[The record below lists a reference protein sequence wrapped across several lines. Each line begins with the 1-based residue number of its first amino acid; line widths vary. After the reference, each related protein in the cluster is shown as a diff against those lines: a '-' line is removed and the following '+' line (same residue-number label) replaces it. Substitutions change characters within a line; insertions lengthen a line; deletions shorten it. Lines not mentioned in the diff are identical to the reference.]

1 MLHTSGTR
9 ACDLKPVHH
18 TTTVVDNHRPVPY
31 ATSIE
36 LFIHQKTGSRCSPNV
51 VALSCWWHPIT
62 QTAGRQTVTHP
73 SPAYSCRLHSTVAL
87 AQHVPLRTPLMDVHA
102 LSAVTLSRQSG
113 RESKFAQQRD
123 IPRSPLPE
131 KKNEPRHN
139 QQIRAPEIMVIFPDG
154 SKQILDNASAKA
166 AAASLKLDLV
176 EVSARVNPPV
186 ARIMDYGQHRYEQQ
200 KKADEAEKQKRLAA
214 KFNTP
219 KEMQFSTRIG
229 DHDLEFKLKK
239 VLEFLEDG
247 YRVQLTVKHKRE
259 EEAAAAE
266 ALDYLVAR
274 IQSSVA
280 VEAAAKQQR
289 RRALTILVKPKGTPE
304 QTAAS

>member
-1 MLHTSGTR
+1 
-9 ACDLKPVHH
+9 
-18 TTTVVDNHRPVPY
+18 
-31 ATSIE
+31 
-36 LFIHQKTGSRCSPNV
+36 
-51 VALSCWWHPIT
+51 
-62 QTAGRQTVTHP
+62 
-73 SPAYSCRLHSTVAL
+73 
-87 AQHVPLRTPLMDVHA
+87 
-102 LSAVTLSRQSG
+102 
-113 RESKFAQQRD
+113 
-123 IPRSPLPE
+123 
-131 KKNEPRHN
+131 
-139 QQIRAPEIMVIFPDG
+139 
-154 SKQILDNASAKA
+154 
-166 AAASLKLDLV
+166 
-176 EVSARVNPPV
+176 
-186 ARIMDYGQHRYEQQ
+186 MDYGQHRYEQQ